1 MAGARKKKK
10 KRRGSP
16 LGRVLRTFYAAVV
29 VLSAIIVTTYA
40 LFQILVPAPTV
51 ESPPAPTSDAAAEN
65 PTDNPDTPGIDEST
79 VTPSQQTLERKD
91 QFYTFLLAASDQVSG
106 NSDTI
111 MVASYDVPNQK
122 VALVSIPR
130 DTLVNGKYGDYRYY
144 KINSAYS
151 YGGIDELRAV
161 VADMLGIPIDFY
173 VTVDLNAFVEI
184 VDAVGGVDFY
194 VPVDMNYDA
203 DDQNLHIHYDKGMHY
218 GLTGQQVLEI
228 ARCRKNSDGPGT
240 YPDNVYDVYA
250 GSGTNRE
257 QTQRELMVAIARKL
271 ISWNSIPKITQF
283 AEIVGE
289 NVKTNMSASD
299 LAFFATRAIYVD
311 IDNNVTTTIFPGNGE
326 VSYKGWSWCWQ
337 YYPEESLE
345 IINNYLNPY
354 TTDITMDMTN
364 MFQVK

>member
-1 MAGARKKKK
+1 MAGARKRKKK
-10 KRRGSP
+10 KRKGSP
-16 LGRVLRTFYAAVV
+16 LRRAGRTIYAVVV
-29 VLSAIIVTTYA
+29 VLSAVIVTTYA
-40 LFQILVPAPTV
+40 LFQLLVPAPTV
-51 ESPPAPTSDAAAEN
+51 EQPGIPVPTAAGN
-65 PTDNPDTPGIDEST
+65 PTDNPDTPDIDEST
-79 VTPSQQTLERKD
+79 APPSQQTLERKE

-130 DTLVNGKYGDYRYY
+130 DTLVNGTYGSHRYY

-151 YGGIDELRAV
+151 YGGVEELRAV

-240 YPDNVYDVYA
+240 YPENTYDVYA
-250 GSGTNRE
+250 GTGTNRE

-271 ISWNSIPKITQF
+271 VSWNSITKINRF
-283 AEIVGE
+283 AQIVGE
-289 NVKTNMSASD
+289 NVKTNMSAGD
-299 LAFFATRAIYVD
+299 MAFFASRAIYVNMD
-311 IDNNVTTTIFPGNGE
+311 SGVTTTSFPGNGE
-326 VSYKGWSWCWQ
+326 VSYKGWNWCWQ
-337 YYPEESLE
+337 YYPEEALE
-345 IINNYLNPY
+345 IINSCLNPY
-354 TTDITMDMTN
+354 TTDITVDMTN
-364 MFQVK
+364 MFQVQ

>member
-10 KRRGSP
+10 RRRGTP
-16 LGRVLRTFYAAVV
+16 LGRALRTFYAAAVL
-29 VLSAIIVTTYA
+29 LSAVIVTTYA

-51 ESPPAPTSDAAAEN
+51 EQPPAPTAGQSEN
-65 PTDNPDTPGIDEST
+65 PTDNPDTPDIDEST
-79 VTPSQQTLERKD
+79 APPSQQALERKD

-130 DTLVNGKYGDYRYY
+130 DTLVNGKYGSHRYY

-151 YGGIDELRAV
+151 YGGIEELRNV

-271 ISWNSIPKITQF
+271 ISWNSIPKITEF
-283 AEIVGE
+283 AGIVGE

-299 LAFFATRAIYVD
+299 LVFFATRAIYVD
-311 IDNNVTTTIFPGNGE
+311 MDGNVTTTIFPGNGE
-326 VSYKGWSWCWQ
+326 VSYKGWNWCWQ

-345 IINNYLNPY
+345 IINTYLNPY

-364 MFQVK
+364 MFQVQ